1 MWATLIFSGTAALF
15 LAWTFSALWY
25 VRWVRRLPA
34 LETFAAAGQ
43 PASAT
48 TKPIRC
54 SVVIAARDEEARIEK
69 TIRHLLAQRGVD
81 ADFIVVDDRSTDRTS
96 EILQRL
102 AKEDAR
108 VQVKRV
114 DVLPEGWLGK
124 CHACHVGASAA
135 TGDWI
140 LFTDADCWLKPDV
153 IARALRVAER
163 DQADHV
169 TMAAGTVLSS
179 AAVRAWYLLFLTS
192 LGGWFAKVNRDQP
205 KSHVGI
211 GAFNLVRAAAYRQCG
226 GYEALRL
233 TVVDD
238 IKLGLLLSRAG
249 QRTRAFLGAAD
260 VECHWGKTVG
270 SMVKIME
277 KNYFAALDYRLGLAL
292 AGSVAVILVCVLL
305 VLGLISGTPAGI
317 VAGLS
322 PLSLILPAAILAR
335 RVGWSW
341 PCAVL
346 MPFMFPVFLY
356 ALINSTLVTLRQGG
370 IRWRETF
377 YPLAALRAGNV
388 R

>member
-1 MWATLIFSGTAALF
+1 
-15 LAWTFSALWY
+15 
-25 VRWVRRLPA
+25 
-34 LETFAAAGQ
+34 
-43 PASAT
+43 
-48 TKPIRC
+48 
-54 SVVIAARDEEARIEK
+54 
-69 TIRHLLAQRGVD
+69 
-81 ADFIVVDDRSTDRTS
+81 
-96 EILQRL
+96 
-102 AKEDAR
+102 
-108 VQVKRV
+108 
-114 DVLPEGWLGK
+114 
-124 CHACHVGASAA
+124 
-135 TGDWI
+135 
-140 LFTDADCWLKPDV
+140 
-153 IARALRVAER
+153 
-163 DQADHV
+163 
-169 TMAAGTVLSS
+169 MAAGTVLNS
-179 AAVRAWYLLFLTS
+179 AAARAWYLLFLTG

-249 QRTRAFLGAAD
+249 KRTRAFLGADD

-292 AGSVAVILVCVLL
+292 AGSAAVVLVCALL
-305 VLGLISGTPAGI
+305 VLGLISGTPAGL

-335 RVGWSW
+335 RLGWSW
-341 PCAVL
+341 PCALL
-346 MPFMFPVFLY
+346 MPFMFPVFWY
-356 ALINSTLVTLRQGG
+356 ALLNSTFVTLRQGG

-377 YPLAALRAGNV
+377 YPLATLRAGNV